1 VPTNLQA
8 LTELLHQTG
17 ALELIFQRAGAT
29 AGIAAILTLLCVVLG
44 IRSSV
49 LRAFAIVTILAVL
62 TLLGAGAYGTY
73 TAYKTTDAAVA
84 SVTPPSAAER
94 QKRAGYSDGRV
105 HLMLA
110 VGFSAVPLFVG
121 LFGLVVA
128 GRRRWRDNP
137 DSPEH
142 LRRLVATV
150 VFLDLMGIGA
160 EAIVFKYPLPGRD
173 LDETGWK
180 VVEFGE
186 AVDAQHF
193 ETCLTFDTAID
204 KTSRAHR
211 LPQLRDNAKRCADH
225 FLSPVPMASPT
236 ATADLKRLLAAAWF
250 EDEGPRA
257 KVQAKLDEQ
266 AKAEEQ
272 EAARKKTL
280 ADEEEAARTQ
290 VAEVA
295 KGCLEQTAKK
305 GHKQKHPSATLA
317 LTVASSGDVQSVD
330 EGKGALEPAPLRKCV
345 IDGVKKLKLANTSG
359 ADRKLDVPVVLR

>member
-1 VPTNLQA
+1 MPTDLQA
-8 LTELLHQTG
+8 LSELLHKTG
-17 ALELIFQRAGAT
+17 ALELIFQRAGAA
-29 AGIAAILTLLCVVLG
+29 AGIAAILTLLCIVVG

-49 LRAFAIVTILAVL
+49 LRAFSIVTILAVL

-73 TAYKTTDAAVA
+73 TAYQATDAAVA
-84 SVTPPSAAER
+84 SVKPPSAAER
-94 QKRAGYSDGRV
+94 QKRSGYSDGRV

-110 VGFSAVPLFVG
+110 VGFSGVPLFLG
-121 LFGLVVA
+121 LIGLVVA

-137 DSPEH
+137 DRPEH
-142 LRRLVATV
+142 FRRLVATV
-150 VFLDLMGIGA
+150 VFVDILGIGA

-186 AVDAQHF
+186 AVDDQHF
-193 ETCLTFDTAID
+193 DTCLTFDTPID
-204 KTSRAHR
+204 KASRAHR

-225 FLSPVPMASPT
+225 FLSPVPMATPN
-236 ATADLKRLLAAAWF
+236 AAADLKRLLAAAWF
-250 EDEGPRA
+250 DDEGMRA
-257 KVQAKLDEQ
+257 KVQARLDEK

-295 KGCLEQTAKK
+295 KGCLEQAGKK
-305 GHKQKHPSATLA
+305 HKPKHPSVTLQLA
-317 LTVASSGDVQSVD
+317 VTTTGEVQAVD
-330 EGKGALEPAPLRKCV
+330 EAKGALEPAALRKCV
-345 IDGVKKLKLANTSG
+345 VDGVKKLTLANTSG
-359 ADRKLDVPVVLR
+359 ADRKLDVPVTLR